1 LQVRI
6 SRTLDLFWK
15 NIKKQLQN
23 ITSPSPKNSLV
34 EKPSLE
40 KYPPPSPL
48 FAYGMSNPQALQ
60 KTLKPAP
67 QTSSA
72 PSFISRLFGLRTL
85 PPVPYGS
92 PQQGEVV
99 MPLDIMR
106 QQAVEGYESMRK
118 YIEEH
123 GEEILE
129 EDKKREQQMLNE
141 SKMSLVGFM
150 GRFGGGGAP
159 PPPPVSADDKAG
171 K

>member
-1 LQVRI
+1 LKEYKEAAAKHHI
-6 SRTLDLFWK
+6 TLAEEFARREALAREVP
-15 NIKKQLQN
+15 
-23 ITSPSPKNSLV
+23 TPSP
-34 EKPSLE
+34 PF
-40 KYPPPSPL
+40 L
-48 FAYGMSNPQALQ
+48 FTYRQINPQALQ

-159 PPPPVSADDKAG
+159 PPPVSADDKTG